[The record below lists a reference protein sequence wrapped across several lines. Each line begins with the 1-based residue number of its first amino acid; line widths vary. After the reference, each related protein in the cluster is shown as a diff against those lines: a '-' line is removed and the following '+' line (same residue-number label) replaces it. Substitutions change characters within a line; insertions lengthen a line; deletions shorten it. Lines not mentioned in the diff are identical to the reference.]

1 LSIAAP
7 GYSDGRCQEVSL
19 VVSTRSRWLR
29 RSCIVPLCVAALSSD
44 VVGASANGCIRES
57 DRVRARQL
65 RIAPGV
71 LAPGPL
77 NAITDVEGVRVG
89 QMTLIAGDSVRTGA
103 TAILPHGGNLFQN
116 KVPAAVFVFNGFGKS
131 AGLSQVAELGEI
143 ETPIV
148 LTNTL
153 AVARGVEAILD
164 WTLAQPGNEKVMSV
178 NAVVGETNDGT
189 LNDIRARAL
198 TSAQILEA
206 IKSARAGPVEE
217 GAVGAGTGT
226 VAFGWKGGI
235 GTSSRRLPGVAGGW
249 TVGVLVQTNF
259 GGVLTIDGRRVG
271 EELGKYY
278 LKDEL
283 AGKSAD
289 GSIMVIVATDA
300 PLSDR
305 NLARLARRAVAG
317 IARTGSSFSNGSG
330 DYVIGF
336 STAADAL
343 RTAGKRTGV
352 ARFFELSNDSVSPLL
367 QGVAEAT
374 EEAIY
379 NSLFMA
385 TTTRSHNV
393 VTGKEVVVERL
404 PLAPFL
410 KSAQVACP

>member
-1 LSIAAP
+1 M
-7 GYSDGRCQEVSL
+7 
-19 VVSTRSRWLR
+19 
-29 RSCIVPLCVAALSSD
+29 VPLCIAALTSQ
-44 VVGASANGCIRES
+44 VVSAATTGCIRES

-65 RIAPGV
+65 GIAPGV
-71 LAPGPL
+71 LPPGAL
-77 NAITDVEGVRVG
+77 NAITDVAGVLVG
-89 QMTLIAGDSVRTGA
+89 QTTLVVGDSVRTGA
-103 TAILPHGGNLFQN
+103 TAILPHAGNLFQS

-131 AGLSQVAELGEI
+131 AGLSQVEELGEI

-153 AVARGVEAILD
+153 SVARGMEAILD
-164 WTLAQPGNEKVMSV
+164 WTLAQPGNEQVLSA
-178 NAVVGETNDGT
+178 NAVVGETNDGY
-189 LNDIRARAL
+189 LNDMRARTL

-206 IKSARAGPVEE
+206 IRSARAGPVEE

-235 GTSSRRLPGVAGGW
+235 GTSSRRVPAVSGGW

-259 GGVLTIDGRRVG
+259 GGVLTVDGRRIG
-271 EELGKYY
+271 ETLGRYY

-283 AGKSAD
+283 AGKSPD
-289 GSIMVIVATDA
+289 GSIMVVVATDA
-300 PLSDR
+300 PLADR

-330 DYVIGF
+330 DYVIAF
-336 STAADAL
+336 SSNAEGR
-343 RTAGKRTGV
+343 RTASRRAGV
-352 ARFFELSNDSVSPLL
+352 AQFTELSNDGISPLF
-367 QGVAEAT
+367 QAVAEAT

-385 TTTRSHNV
+385 TTTRSRNV
-393 VTGKEVVVERL
+393 LTGKDVVIEQL

-410 KSAQVACP
+410 NGRISSCP

>member
-1 LSIAAP
+1 MVWKHSGWFGHSCVIPLCIVAFTT
-7 GYSDGRCQEVSL
+7 E
-19 VVSTRSRWLR
+19 VVS
-29 RSCIVPLCVAALSSD
+29 
-44 VVGASANGCIRES
+44 GATAGCIRES

-65 RIAPGV
+65 GIAPGV
-71 LAPGPL
+71 LATGAL
-77 NAITDVEGVRVG
+77 NAITDVDGVLIG
-89 QMTLIAGDSVRTGA
+89 QTTLISGDSVRTGA
-103 TAILPHGGNLFQN
+103 TAILPHAGNLFQS
-116 KVPAAVFVFNGFGKS
+116 KVPAGVFVFNGFGKS

-153 AVARGVEAILD
+153 AVARGIEAILD

-178 NAVVGETNDGT
+178 NAVVGETNDGY
-189 LNDIRARAL
+189 LNDIRARTPSA
-198 TSAQILEA
+198 AQILES
-206 IKSARAGPVEE
+206 IRSAHAGPVDE

-235 GTSSRRLPGVAGGW
+235 GTSSRRVPAVSGGW

-259 GGVLTIDGRRVG
+259 GGILAVNGRRIG
-271 EELGKYY
+271 EELGRYY

-289 GSIMVIVATDA
+289 GSVMVVVATDA

-317 IARTGSSFSNGSG
+317 IARTGSSFTNGSG
-330 DYVIGF
+330 DYVIAF
-336 STAADAL
+336 STAAEVR
-343 RTAGKRTGV
+343 RTASRRAGI
-352 ARFFELSNDSVSPLL
+352 AQFSELSNDSLSPLF
-367 QGVAEAT
+367 QAVAEAT

-385 TTTRSHNV
+385 TTTRSRNV
-393 VTGKEVVVERL
+393 VLGKEVVVERL
-404 PLAPFL
+404 PFAPFL
-410 KSAQVACP
+410 KSQSLSCP

>member
-1 LSIAAP
+1 VLLASFVLSSQIAA
-7 GYSDGRCQEVSL
+7 
-19 VVSTRSRWLR
+19 
-29 RSCIVPLCVAALSSD
+29 AAS
-44 VVGASANGCIRES
+44 GGCIAES
-57 DRVRARQL
+57 ARVRARQL
-65 RIAPGV
+65 GIAPGV
-71 LAPGPL
+71 LPPGAL
-77 NAITDVEGVRVG
+77 NVITDVAGVLVG
-89 QMTLIAGDSVRTGA
+89 HTTLIAGDSIRTGA
-103 TAILPHGGNLFQN
+103 TAILPHGGNLYQS

-153 AVARGVEAILD
+153 SVATGMEAILD

-178 NAVVGETNDGT
+178 NAVVGETNDGY
-189 LNDIRARAL
+189 LNDIRRRAL
-198 TSAQILEA
+198 TSAQIIDA
-206 IKSARAGPVEE
+206 IKSARSGPVEE

-235 GTSSRRLPGVAGGW
+235 GTSSRRLPSVVGGW

-259 GGVLTIDGRRVG
+259 GGVLTVDGRRIG
-271 EELGKYY
+271 EELGRFY

-289 GSIMVIVATDA
+289 GSIMVVAATDA

-330 DYVIGF
+330 DYVIAF
-336 STAADAL
+336 SVAQEGRRTAA
-343 RTAGKRTGV
+343 KRADV
-352 ARFFELSNDSVSPLL
+352 AQFAEMSNDSVSPLF
-367 QGVAEAT
+367 QAVAEAT

-379 NSLFMA
+379 NSLLMA
-385 TTTRSHNV
+385 TTTRSRNPI
-393 VTGKEVVVERL
+393 TGKEVVVERL

-410 KSAQVACP
+410 KSRNLSCR

>member
-1 LSIAAP
+1 MARNHSRRVSWWSPVLLGSLALTAEIA
-7 GYSDGRCQEVSL
+7 
-19 VVSTRSRWLR
+19 T
-29 RSCIVPLCVAALSSD
+29 AAS
-44 VVGASANGCIRES
+44 GGCIAES

-65 RIAPGV
+65 GIAPGV
-71 LAPGPL
+71 LPPGPL
-77 NAITDVEGVRVG
+77 NAITDVAGVRVG
-89 QMTLIAGDSVRTGA
+89 QTTLIAGDSIRTGA
-103 TAILPHGGNLFQN
+103 TAILPHGGNLYQS

-153 AVARGVEAILD
+153 SVARGMEAILD
-164 WTLAQPGNEKVMSV
+164 WTLAQPGNEQVMSV
-178 NAVVGETNDGT
+178 NAVVGETNDGY
-189 LNDIRARAL
+189 LNDIRRRAL
-198 TSAQILEA
+198 TSAQILDA

-235 GTSSRRLPGVAGGW
+235 GTSSRRLPALLGGF
-249 TVGVLVQTNF
+249 TVGVLVQSNF
-259 GGVLTIDGRRVG
+259 GGVLTVDGRRIG
-271 EELGKYY
+271 EELGRFY

-283 AGKSAD
+283 DRKSAD
-289 GSIMVIVATDA
+289 GSIMVVAATDA

-330 DYVIGF
+330 DYVIAF
-336 STAADAL
+336 SVAAGGL
-343 RTAGKRTGV
+343 RTAAKRAGV
-352 ARFFELSNDSVSPLL
+352 APSAEMSNDSVSPLF
-367 QGVAEAT
+367 QAVAEAT

-379 NSLFMA
+379 NSLLMA
-385 TTTRSHNV
+385 TTSRSRNA
-393 VTGKEVVVERL
+393 VTGEEVVVERL

-410 KSAQVACP
+410 TSRNSCR

>member
-1 LSIAAP
+1 LTSQPGVIARTLTLLLA
-7 GYSDGRCQEVSL
+7 GL
-19 VVSTRSRWLR
+19 
-29 RSCIVPLCVAALSSD
+29 ALSCEIATA
-44 VVGASANGCIRES
+44 ASGGCIAES

-65 RIAPGV
+65 GITPGV

-77 NAITDVEGVRVG
+77 NAITDVEGVLVG
-89 QMTLIAGDSVRTGA
+89 QTTLIAGDSIRTGA
-103 TAILPHGGNLFQN
+103 TAILAHGGNLYQS
-116 KVPAAVFVFNGFGKS
+116 KVPAAVFVLNGFGKS

-143 ETPIV
+143 ETPV
-148 LTNTL
+148 VVTNTL
-153 AVARGVEAILD
+153 SVATGMAAILD
-164 WTLAQPGNEKVMSV
+164 WTLAQPGNEQVMTV
-178 NAVVGETNDGT
+178 NAVVGETNDGY
-189 LNDIRARAL
+189 LNDIRRRAL
-198 TSAQILEA
+198 TSAQILDA

-235 GTSSRRLPGVAGGW
+235 GTSSRRLPAPIGGW

-259 GGVLTIDGRRVG
+259 GGVLTVDGRRIG
-271 EELGKYY
+271 EELGRFY

-289 GSIMVIVATDA
+289 GSIMVVAATDA

-330 DYVIGF
+330 DYVIAF
-336 STAADAL
+336 STARDGL
-343 RTAGKRTGV
+343 RTAARRAGV
-352 ARFFELSNDSVSPLL
+352 AQFPELSNDAMSPLF
-367 QGVAEAT
+367 QAVAEAT

-379 NSLFMA
+379 NSLLMA
-385 TTTRSHNV
+385 TTTRSRNV

-410 KSAQVACP
+410 KNRKFSCR